1 MAEQVPRN
9 SDGIWRANRYSH
21 AQTLLA
27 QHNMRDAY
35 LKSLEATNDLGNL
48 IREMGGTPTLRG
60 KFDQRGGGLHHHFG
74 PARGAGVPRPDPV
87 DPS

>member
-48 IREMGGTPTLRG
+48 IREMGGTPTLTPKSASR
-60 KFDQRGGGLHHHFG
+60 KFDESPSTNNTSV
-74 PARGAGVPRPDPV
+74 PAPNASPGH
-87 DPS
+87 SST

>member
-9 SDGIWRANRYSH
+9 SDGIWRAIRYSH

-60 KFDQRGGGLHHHFG
+60 KFDQRGGGASPPLW
-74 PARGAGVPRPDPV
+74 PRPGCWRP
-87 DPS
+87 